1 MVPVSDGIESGAAIT
16 APPIPDE
23 TGKKAI
29 AFTFVMFVPFQYQ
42 NVIIEI
48 YRFDENLSQG
58 FQTN

>member
-1 MVPVSDGIESGAAIT
+1 MESGAAIT

-48 YRFDENLSQG
+48 YCLMKIYRRISNQL
-58 FQTN
+58 T